1 MMPASGELLQ
11 YGSAADVYYAAI
23 SGEFAI
29 LGLQARLQ
37 EIGDAEYCYL
47 FARDVMEADIPPLEA
62 CVIARGNN
70 DQCFRFARD
79 IVGANN
85 HKLQQ
90 RILQTGSALDC
101 CQFAEDI
108 YNADIE
114 LLRARVVALG
124 GDSVLLERFGC
135 EETPTSVCQ
144 QAPK

>member
-1 MMPASGELLQ
+1 MAPTSNERLRR
-11 YGSAADVYYAAI
+11 GSAADLYDAAV
-23 SGEFAI
+23 SGEYDVPI
-29 LGLQARLQ
+29 LQVWLQ

-47 FARDVMEADIPPLEA
+47 FARDVMEADIPSLEA
-62 CVIARGNN
+62 CVITWGNN
-70 DQCFRFARD
+70 DQCYRFARD
-79 IVGANN
+79 VVGANN
-85 HKLQQ
+85 SVLQQ

-135 EETPTSVCQ
+135 GETPASACQ
-144 QAPK
+144 Q